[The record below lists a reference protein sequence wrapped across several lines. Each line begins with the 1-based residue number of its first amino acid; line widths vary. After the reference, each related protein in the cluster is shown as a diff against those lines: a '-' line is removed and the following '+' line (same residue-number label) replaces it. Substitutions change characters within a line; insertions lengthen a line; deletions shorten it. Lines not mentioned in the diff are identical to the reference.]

1 MKKLLYI
8 GKFGLPNMAAG
19 IRVYNLGILFKQLD
33 IETTYI
39 CDIPSPIEDKE
50 QIFYKGF
57 NYYFINSKLYKKY
70 SPIDKVK
77 ELFTAKDLY
86 DKVKRYCEKEKPEII
101 LLYNDAGPLTK
112 KLIKY
117 CEEKN
122 IILGADVTEWYS
134 LKQKGFTQT
143 MKAFL
148 VNFRIRFLDKKLK
161 FILAVSPF
169 LYSYYKKQEKKVYW
183 VPPLFEYQEKSSKT
197 TSEKGFL
204 NIVYAGMMG
213 KKDIL
218 LPLLDV
224 VKIINFKE
232 IKVRLSIAG
241 DISSE
246 LEKVWKIKNYD
257 KYGIKLLGYL
267 ENEKV
272 KEIIL
277 QSDITVL
284 FRKNLKYAKA
294 GFSSKVAEA
303 ITLGIPV
310 ICNKVG
316 GTDLVIEHL
325 YNGYLINKIN
335 EKNILNALN
344 KLLLMSKEEKIEI
357 KENAFKTAQKLF
369 IISKYFEGREYEDS
383 KNNIEIFTLLKKSNK
398 IVEEILQR
406 NGE

>member
-57 NYYFINSKLYKKY
+57 NYYFIDSKLYKKY

-77 ELFTAKDLY
+77 ELFTAKNLY
-86 DKVKRYCEKEKPEII
+86 DKVKSYCEKEKTDII
-101 LLYNDAGPLTK
+101 LLYNDVGPLTK
-112 KLIKY
+112 KLISY
-117 CEEKN
+117 CKERN
-122 IILGADVTEWYS
+122 ILLGADVTEWYS
-134 LKQKGFTQT
+134 FKQKGILQI
-143 MKAFL
+143 MRSFL
-148 VNFRIRFLDKKLK
+148 VDFRIRFLDKKVN
-161 FILAVSPF
+161 FILAISPF
-169 LYSYYKKQEKKVYW
+169 LYFYYKNQEKKVYW
-183 VPPLFEYQEKSSKT
+183 VPPLFEYQEKSLGT

-204 NIVYAGMMG
+204 NIAYAGMMG

-218 LPLLDV
+218 LPLLDAI
-224 VKIINFKE
+224 KIINFKE
-232 IKVRLSIAG
+232 IKIRLNIAG
-241 DISSE
+241 GISSE
-246 LEKVWKIKNYD
+246 LEKVWQIKNYD

-303 ITLGIPV
+303 FTLGIPV

-316 GTDLVIEHL
+316 GTDLIVQHL
-325 YNGYLINKIN
+325 YNGYLINTIS
-335 EKNILNALN
+335 EENILEALN
-344 KLLLMSKEEKIEI
+344 TFLLMTKEEKIEI
-357 KENAFKTAQKLF
+357 KKNTFKTAENLF
-369 IISKYFEGREYEDS
+369 LISGYFERNKYENN
-383 KNNIEIFTLLKKSNK
+383 KNNMGIFTLFEKSNK
-398 IVEEILQR
+398 RIKEIWSENR
-406 NGE
+406 E